1 MGAGLPAMAVD
12 QLAYVFLTRRHRR
25 QASSHTSQV
34 PHWIWGVFESSDQL
48 LYQLQTMPQPQRLII
63 HPSAEDNRRRRR
75 GLHHRR
81 IANIRPVQHL
91 HRRRHQR
98 HAHPGADQADG
109 GLQLVGPLRHLEAQ
123 AMGVEQ
129 RDHMVGIA
137 GARVAGVE
145 HKRLGGQLRQRGG
158 RGEQRVTGG
167 EHSHQAVFHQHALDD
182 GRVVDANPP
191 EAHIDAP
198 GLECFDLLQGGHLR
212 QPQLQLQRL
221 VVAQAADQLRQ
232 HAVQRRGC
240 ETDAQPGL
248 LALANAAGVVADLV
262 QLFEQH
268 IGVFIE
274 KPPGLGQPQRAA
286 ALQQDHAQFLFQL
299 LDLPAQR
306 RLGDVQA
313 FGGAGEVEGFAQHLE
328 IAQVTQFHVSSL
340 HTLRVLFE
348 TNSILEPR
356 KNAGQNRRKSIKNPA
371 GIAMPICAIE
381 SIETIIVDLPTIR
394 PHKLA
399 MHTLQ
404 NQTLVIIRLRCA
416 DGLEGIGE
424 ATTIGGLSYGNE
436 SPDSIKVNIDRHFA
450 PLLIGQDASNINA
463 AMLRLERSIRGNTFA
478 KSGIESALLD
488 ALGKRLNLP
497 VSELLGGRVRDALPV
512 AWTLASGNTE
522 KDIAEAEKMLDLRRH
537 RIFKL
542 KIGAGEVSQ
551 DLAHVIAIKKALGDR
566 ASVRVDVNQAW
577 DEAVALRAC
586 KVLGDNGIDLIEQ
599 PISRNNR
606 GGMARLNLSSPAPI
620 MADESIECVEDA
632 FNLAREGA
640 ASVFALK
647 IAKNGGP
654 RAVLRTAAI
663 AEAAGIG
670 LYGGTMLEGGIG
682 TLASAHA
689 FLTLNKLA
697 WDTELFGPLLLTED
711 ILAEPLV
718 YRDFH
723 LHVSTAPGLGL
734 AIDEERLA
742 FFRRDKH

>member
-1 MGAGLPAMAVD
+1 MQLPQGISGGWAV
-12 QLAYVFLTRRHRR
+12 
-25 QASSHTSQV
+25 
-34 PHWIWGVFESSDQL
+34 SDQFF
-48 LYQLQTMPQPQRLII
+48 YQLQAMTQPRRLII
-63 HPSAEDNRRRRR
+63 DPPAENDRRGRRNLDNRR
-75 GLHHRR
+75 
-81 IANIRPVQHL
+81 IADIRPMQYL

-98 HAHPGADQADG
+98 HPHAGPDQTDG
-109 GLQLVGPLRHLEAQ
+109 GLQLIGPLRDLDRQ

-129 RDHMVGIA
+129 CDHMVGIA
-137 GARVAGVE
+137 GARVAGVQ
-145 HKRLGGQLRQRGG
+145 HQRFGGQLRKGHRCAQ
-158 RGEQRVTGG
+158 QRVPGRQ
-167 EHSHQAVFHQHALDD
+167 HRHQPILDQHPLDN
-182 GRVVDANPP
+182 GRVINANPP
-191 EAHIDAP
+191 EAHINAP
-198 GLECFDLLQGGHLR
+198 GLERFDLLQGGHLR
-212 QPQLQLQRL
+212 QPQLQLQR
-221 VVAQAADQLRQ
+221 VMAAQAADQFRQ
-232 HAVQRRGC
+232 HAIQGRGGKA
-240 ETDAQPGL
+240 DAQPGL
-248 LALANAAGVVADLV
+248 LPQADAPRVVAGLG
-262 QLFEQH
+262 QLLQQH

-274 KPPGLGQPQRAA
+274 VPPGLGQPQRPAP
-286 ALQQDHAQFLFQL
+286 LQQHHTQLIFQL

-313 FGGAGEVEGFAQHLE
+313 FGGAGEVQGFPQHLE
-328 IAQVTQFHVSSL
+328 ITQVAQFHTDSS
-340 HTLRVLFE
+340 HTLRVLFK
-348 TNSILEPR
+348 TNSILEASNNGR
-356 KNAGQNRRKSIKNPA
+356 QNRARPIKNPT

-399 MHTLQ
+399 MHTMQ
-404 NQTLVIIRLRCA
+404 NQTLVIIRVRCA
-416 DGLEGIGE
+416 DGIEGIGE
-424 ATTIGGLSYGNE
+424 STTIGGLSYGNE
-436 SPDSIKVNIDRHFA
+436 SPDSIKINIDQHFA

-512 AWTLASGNTE
+512 AWTLASGNTQ
-522 KDIAEAEKMLDLRRH
+522 KDIDEAEKMLDLRRH

-551 DLAHVIAIKKALGDR
+551 DLAHVIAIKKALGER

-586 KVLGDNGIDLIEQ
+586 KVLGDNAIDLIEQ

-711 ILAEPLV
+711 ILTEPLL

>member
-1 MGAGLPAMAVD
+1 
-12 QLAYVFLTRRHRR
+12 
-25 QASSHTSQV
+25 
-34 PHWIWGVFESSDQL
+34 
-48 LYQLQTMPQPQRLII
+48 
-63 HPSAEDNRRRRR
+63 
-75 GLHHRR
+75 
-81 IANIRPVQHL
+81 
-91 HRRRHQR
+91 
-98 HAHPGADQADG
+98 
-109 GLQLVGPLRHLEAQ
+109 
-123 AMGVEQ
+123 MGVEQ

-137 GARVAGVE
+137 RPWVAGVQ
-145 HKRLGGQLRQRGG
+145 HKRLGGQLGEGRRGFEQGMAGRQHG
-158 RGEQRVTGG
+158 
-167 EHSHQAVFHQHALDD
+167 HQPVFHQYALDD
-182 GRVVDANPP
+182 GGVVDANAP
-191 EAHIDAP
+191 EAHINAP
-198 GLECFDLLQGGHLR
+198 SLEGFDLLQGGHFR
-212 QPQLQLQRL
+212 QPQLQLQAV
-221 VVAQAADQLRQ
+221 VVAQPANQFGQ
-232 HAVQRRGC
+232 HAVQGRRRKAD
-240 ETDAQPGL
+240 TQPGL
-248 LALANAAGVVADLV
+248 FTLADAPGAVADFV
-262 QLFEQH
+262 QLFEQY
-268 IGVFIE
+268 IGVLIE
-274 KPPGLGQPQRAA
+274 KPPRLGQPQRAA
-286 ALQQDHAQFLFQL
+286 TLEQNHPKLILQL

-313 FGGAGEVEGFAQHLE
+313 FGGAGEIEGFPQHLE
-328 IAQVTQFHVSSL
+328 IAQVSQFHDGSF
-340 HTLRVLFE
+340 HTLRVLLK
-348 TNSILEPR
+348 TNSILEAW
-356 KNAGQNRRKSIKNPA
+356 KDAGQNRLKPIKNPT

-399 MHTLQ
+399 MHTMQ
-404 NQTLVIIRLRCA
+404 NQTLVIIRVRCA
-416 DGLEGIGE
+416 DGIEGIGE

-436 SPDSIKVNIDRHFA
+436 SPDSIKINIDRHFA
-450 PLLIGQDASNINA
+450 PLLVGQDACNINA

-522 KDIAEAEKMLDLRRH
+522 QDIAEAEKMLDLRRH

-542 KIGAGEVSQ
+542 KIGAGEVSH
-551 DLAHVIAIKKALGDR
+551 DLAHVVAIKKALGDR

-606 GGMARLNLSSPAPI
+606 SGMARLNRSSPAPI

-711 ILAEPLV
+711 ILTEPPL
-718 YRDFH
+718 YRDFQ
-723 LHVSTAPGLGL
+723 LHVSTLPGLGL

>member
-1 MGAGLPAMAVD
+1 
-12 QLAYVFLTRRHRR
+12 
-25 QASSHTSQV
+25 
-34 PHWIWGVFESSDQL
+34 
-48 LYQLQTMPQPQRLII
+48 
-63 HPSAEDNRRRRR
+63 
-75 GLHHRR
+75 
-81 IANIRPVQHL
+81 
-91 HRRRHQR
+91 
-98 HAHPGADQADG
+98 
-109 GLQLVGPLRHLEAQ
+109 
-123 AMGVEQ
+123 
-129 RDHMVGIA
+129 
-137 GARVAGVE
+137 
-145 HKRLGGQLRQRGG
+145 
-158 RGEQRVTGG
+158 
-167 EHSHQAVFHQHALDD
+167 
-182 GRVVDANPP
+182 
-191 EAHIDAP
+191 
-198 GLECFDLLQGGHLR
+198 
-212 QPQLQLQRL
+212 
-221 VVAQAADQLRQ
+221 
-232 HAVQRRGC
+232 
-240 ETDAQPGL
+240 
-248 LALANAAGVVADLV
+248 
-262 QLFEQH
+262 
-268 IGVFIE
+268 
-274 KPPGLGQPQRAA
+274 
-286 ALQQDHAQFLFQL
+286 
-299 LDLPAQR
+299 
-306 RLGDVQA
+306 
-313 FGGAGEVEGFAQHLE
+313 
-328 IAQVTQFHVSSL
+328 
-340 HTLRVLFE
+340 
-348 TNSILEPR
+348 
-356 KNAGQNRRKSIKNPA
+356 
-371 GIAMPICAIE
+371 MPICAIE
-381 SIETIIVDLPTIR
+381 SIETVIVDLPTLR

-399 MHTLQ
+399 MHTMQ

-416 DGLEGIGE
+416 DGIEGIGE

-488 ALGKRLNLP
+488 ALGKRLDLP

-522 KDIAEAEKMLDLRRH
+522 QDIAEAEKMLDLRRH
-537 RIFKL
+537 R
-542 KIGAGEVSQ
+542 
-551 DLAHVIAIKKALGDR
+551 LAHVIAIKKALGER

-606 GGMARLNLSSPAPI
+606 SGMARLNLSSPVPI

-711 ILAEPLV
+711 ILTEPPV
-718 YRDFH
+718 YRDFA

-742 FFRRDKH
+742 FFRRDNH